1 MELDINKV
9 ESYNCGQGV
18 IDMKVEM
25 DNVNEYNE
33 VVAEVIIF

>member
-1 MELDINKV
+1 MLDINKV

-25 DNVNEYNE
+25 DNANECC
-33 VVAEVIIF
+33 

>member
-9 ESYNCGQGV
+9 ESFNCGQGV

-25 DNVNEYNE
+25 DNVNEYIK
-33 VVAEVIIF
+33 VVVEVITL